1 MLVGGKGGVGWNGGV
16 GGVGRDRGVMGGG
29 TDVLVVDDVR
39 VSAGVVVVEV
49 VMVAV
54 DDDLSA

>member
-1 MLVGGKGGVGWNGGV
+1 MLVGGEGGVGWNGGV
-16 GGVGRDRGVMGGG
+16 GRDRGVPGGG